1 MDFQSTHDLEVGI
14 IAPRLGAAILP
25 TFGSGVGIKPG
36 FPIFGVFRLNGQ
48 SKRDGSI
55 IVRSCKA
62 SQSPVYPIRDAIL
75 AVNHASCPSS
85 SSSGPRLWGE
95 SALKTSRL
103 PGALSLLAK
112 SWLYPPSAWRLT
124 CLGLQQPPPIPVE
137 HRCLKATPHKVH
149 VQELAEPTPL
159 CLKQASTPRTPMIR
173 LVVDVG
179 WTRTL

>member
-1 MDFQSTHDLEVGI
+1 MGNVG
-14 IAPRLGAAILP
+14 
-25 TFGSGVGIKPG
+25 SK
-36 FPIFGVFRLNGQ
+36 LNGQ
-48 SKRDGSI
+48 SKRDDGMI
-55 IVRSCKA
+55 FRSCKA
-62 SQSPVYPIRDAIL
+62 SQSPAYPIRDAIL
-75 AVNHASCPSS
+75 AVNHVSCPSL
-85 SSSGPRLWGE
+85 SSSGPRQWGE

-159 CLKQASTPRTPMIR
+159 YLKQASTPRTPMIR
-173 LVVDVG
+173 LVDG
-179 WTRTL
+179 AGTRTPYLPARTSRPGSHTCSHIPPPRPGATCFRAP